1 MRPWRSNGKNWST
14 LTAVYKRT
22 RHTLHNLSSDV
33 FQVSCKV
40 EMNTTT
46 QRVSSQAKCS
56 MGGPVFVNPTEE
68 YFVSDVIACLVNA
81 TLTIS
86 TLLLNSIMII
96 AYLKSSQLWKN
107 LSCFLI
113 TILSMSIDIAIGCSV
128 NSMFTALLLIKITG
142 NGSCLFL
149 FGVILKLVVILS
161 GMSTAV
167 LSSMNIER
175 YIAILHPMT
184 QYNKLTKKRLL
195 MLAILFWS
203 GYIVTSVVSFASPNT
218 QGEML
223 ASLRL
228 CFILLTI

>member
-1 MRPWRSNGKNWST
+1 
-14 LTAVYKRT
+14 
-22 RHTLHNLSSDV
+22 
-33 FQVSCKV
+33 
-40 EMNTTT
+40 MNTTT

-228 CFILLTI
+228 CFILLTIWIYVKIFLAIRKSRWTFPLNI

>member
-1 MRPWRSNGKNWST
+1 
-14 LTAVYKRT
+14 
-22 RHTLHNLSSDV
+22 
-33 FQVSCKV
+33 
-40 EMNTTT
+40 MNTTT

-203 GYIVTSVVSFASPNT
+203 GYIVTSIVSFASPNT

-228 CFILLTI
+228 CFILLTIWIYVKIFLAIIKSRWTFPLNI

>member
-1 MRPWRSNGKNWST
+1 
-14 LTAVYKRT
+14 
-22 RHTLHNLSSDV
+22 
-33 FQVSCKV
+33 
-40 EMNTTT
+40 MNTTT

-107 LSCFLI
+107 LSCFLVA
-113 TILSMSIDIAIGCSV
+113 ILSMSIDIAIGCSV
-128 NSMFTALLLIKITG
+128 NSMFTALLPIKITG

-203 GYIVTSVVSFASPNT
+203 GYIVTSIVSFASPNT

-228 CFILLTI
+228 CFILLTIWIYVKIFLAIRKSRWTFPLNI